1 MLDSLLI
8 KNFRSLEHLEVPK
21 LGRVNLMV
29 GKNNSGKST
38 VLEALRI
45 LFSEEGRQALLDAN
59 DRDLRRYEEALQE
72 QIQAVRSALQ
82 GAMTAHAERLKAMET
97 AAEALSAIVRE
108 ESSSRTRTRHLL
120 FATAGAALGAGLCFM
135 TLKLL

>member
-38 VLEALRI
+38 VLEI
-45 LFSEEGRQALLDAN
+45 GR
-59 DRDLRRYEEALQE
+59 
-72 QIQAVRSALQ
+72 
-82 GAMTAHAERLKAMET
+82 AH
-97 AAEALSAIVRE
+97 V
-108 ESSSRTRTRHLL
+108 
-120 FATAGAALGAGLCFM
+120 
-135 TLKLL
+135 

>member
-45 LFSEEGRQALLDAN
+45 YAGHAQRQLLEAIAIEHDEPLATSDA
-59 DRDLRRYEEALQE
+59 DL
-72 QIQAVRSALQ
+72 
-82 GAMTAHAERLKAMET
+82 G
-97 AAEALSAIVRE
+97 
-108 ESSSRTRTRHLL
+108 
-120 FATAGAALGAGLCFM
+120 ATAEELPFQRSSPIAIFLPTTG
-135 TLKLL
+135 